1 MTPREQA
8 LKNVPEAQKWIQAA
22 IAALNRI
29 TGFNGKHSEIENMPE
44 FKAVKTHFHVTLAPS
59 APPGFFDRLLRQLRP
74 QFLSG
79 ASADPALG
87 LLQEIRFRYFDLNA
101 SLAKSSIFLD
111 APAEGEG
118 EDATAFVPL
127 NRDGTL
133 RITPL
138 YQKVGA
144 LNQVL
149 VLVHEGAHFLGDAF
163 QDYSYRKR
171 PDGDDPNRYINLPVQ
186 YAIRNADSYA
196 YFALQMGKGV
206 DRILEQEE

>member
-8 LKNVPEAQKWIQAA
+8 LGNVPEAQKWVQAA
-22 IAALNRI
+22 ITALNRI
-29 TGFNGKHSEIENMPE
+29 IGFPGKHSEIENLLE
-44 FKAVKTHFHVTLAPS
+44 FKAVKTHFHISLSSS
-59 APPGFFDRLLRQLRP
+59 ARPGFIDQLLRALRP
-74 QFLSG
+74 PFFSD
-79 ASADPALG
+79 SSDPALA
-87 LLQEIRFRYFDLNA
+87 LLQDIRFRYFDLNA
-101 SLAKSSIFLD
+101 ALAKSSIFVD

-118 EDATAFVPL
+118 DEATAFVPMA
-127 NRDGTL
+127 RDGTL

-138 YQKVGA
+138 YQNVGA

-171 PDGDDPNRYINLPVQ
+171 PAGDDPNKYINLPVQ

-196 YFALQMGKGV
+196 YFALQMGKNI
-206 DRILEQEE
+206 DRILDQDE